1 MKKLL
6 ALVLALVMTMSL
18 VTISNAAFSDADKI
32 DHTEAVEVMSA
43 LGVINGMPD
52 GSFNPAGNVTRAEMA
67 KMITIIMLDNIDADA
82 FKGTVTDLKDIN
94 GHWAE
99 GYIKYCYSQGVIA
112 GRGDGT
118 FAPNANV
125 TAVEAAKMLLV
136 AIGYNSDVQGYV
148 GADWSINVIR
158 DAQLSKFFDKLS
170 VTSTKV
176 LTRDE
181 AAQMIYNA
189 VNAKTVSKNPSLN
202 ITNGQISYTYVAND
216 NPLLTKTFGAKKEY
230 SYIDTVSYDDVK
242 KQYNY
247 AMDNNKFGT
256 ADADDPMTDGTIYSK
271 TDFSALYGQKVAVIY
286 KDAKNVYG
294 IYSAADVLA
303 SALVGDIKTVS
314 DTSKIKIDS
323 VEYKLDNATSSTNLV
338 SFLAGTTLDTLNDI
352 ATYQGTAGNADSVTR
367 GYPAKL
373 IDNDG
378 DGKGDVVIVYPFT
391 VEKVSYVGTK
401 SFTTAAA
408 VTGATAT
415 GTKKFEDVTVYSG
428 LAKNDYVKVTAAAN
442 TPNDTIV
449 YEKLD
454 LVKAK
459 AQAVKTTDGKIKF
472 ADTWYKTDIVGTSN
486 AEAGA
491 DSKYVEVNGY
501 LYYLDANN
509 SKANVENFAVVTAH
523 ANNAAGLDNTVTTK
537 LLKSDGTTATVEV
550 SKVKPADNTTAAAA
564 TGANIVNGG
573 FYKLDEDDDGYTI
586 LIEVSKATI
595 TSSNS
600 AFDVIFAQN
609 SNAANQTNNL
619 STMSFTGASG
629 SDKGYFTKTSTDA
642 GTYYINDDAVVFVYN
657 SDSQKYS
664 VATGA
669 QLKATKSATVT
680 GIVFAAAV
688 DNKTTGYKNIVAAY
702 VVTGSAITANTDT
715 YGYVVA
721 DTVKYEESKNKF
733 YTEVKF
739 WDGTEVKT
747 LTTKSGASN
756 SGVTA
761 DAYALSKGDMFTY
774 ELNADGKIEKLTK
787 LTVETMTVG
796 ATGSNKLEEAAV
808 LAYVDNMLQVGSK
821 YFTATTA
828 PNGALSLTDVQENLK
843 ITKDTVTIYVNTADK
858 EGSEG
863 GSIQLASENVIGTN
877 TAKFANVRFIADAN
891 NEIQLLIVDVNND
904 ILNIQ

>member
-1 MKKLL
+1 M
-6 ALVLALVMTMSL
+6 
-18 VTISNAAFSDADKI
+18 
-32 DHTEAVEVMSA
+32 
-43 LGVINGMPD
+43 
-52 GSFNPAGNVTRAEMA
+52 
-67 KMITIIMLDNIDADA
+67 
-82 FKGTVTDLKDIN
+82 
-94 GHWAE
+94 
-99 GYIKYCYSQGVIA
+99 
-112 GRGDGT
+112 
-118 FAPNANV
+118 
-125 TAVEAAKMLLV
+125 
-136 AIGYNSDVQGYV
+136 
-148 GADWSINVIR
+148 
-158 DAQLSKFFDKLS
+158 
-170 VTSTKV
+170 
-176 LTRDE
+176 
-181 AAQMIYNA
+181 
-189 VNAKTVSKNPSLN
+189 
-202 ITNGQISYTYVAND
+202 
-216 NPLLTKTFGAKKEY
+216 
-230 SYIDTVSYDDVK
+230 
-242 KQYNY
+242 
-247 AMDNNKFGT
+247 
-256 ADADDPMTDGTIYSK
+256 
-271 TDFSALYGQKVAVIY
+271 
-286 KDAKNVYG
+286 
-294 IYSAADVLA
+294 
-303 SALVGDIKTVS
+303 
-314 DTSKIKIDS
+314 
-323 VEYKLDNATSSTNLV
+323 
-338 SFLAGTTLDTLNDI
+338 
-352 ATYQGTAGNADSVTR
+352 
-367 GYPAKL
+367 
-373 IDNDG
+373 
-378 DGKGDVVIVYPFT
+378 
-391 VEKVSYVGTK
+391 
-401 SFTTAAA
+401 
-408 VTGATAT
+408 
-415 GTKKFEDVTVYSG
+415 TVYSG
-428 LAKNDYVKVTAAAN
+428 LAKDDYVKVTAAAN

-459 AQAVKTTDGKIKF
+459 AQAVKTTDGKIMF

-501 LYYLDANN
+501 LYYLNANN

-523 ANNAAGLDNTVTTK
+523 ANNVAGLDNTVTTK

-550 SKVKPADNTTAAAA
+550 SKVKPATDAAADAA
-564 TGANIVNGG
+564 TGTNIVNGG

-586 LIEVSKATI
+586 LIEVSKTTI
-595 TSSNS
+595 TNSNR
-600 AFDVIFAQN
+600 AFDVIFAQ
-609 SNAANQTNNL
+609 STQPANQTNKL
-619 STMSFTGASG
+619 GTMSFTGASG
-629 SDKGYFTKTSTDA
+629 SDKGYFTKTSTNA

-715 YGYVVA
+715 YGYVVG

-761 DAYALSKGDMFTY
+761 DAYALSKGDVFTY

-796 ATGSNKLEEAAV
+796 TTGSNKLEEAAV

-828 PNGALSLTDVQENLK
+828 PNGTLSGTDVQENLK

>member
-6 ALVLALVMTMSL
+6 ALVLALVMSMSL

-352 ATYQGTAGNADSVTR
+352 ATYQGTAGNANSVTR

-501 LYYLDANN
+501 LYYLEANN
-509 SKANVENFAVVTAH
+509 TKAGVDDFAVVTAR
-523 ANNAAGLDNTVTTK
+523 ANNAAGIDNTYTTK
-537 LLKSDGTTATVEV
+537 LLKADGTKVTVE
-550 SKVKPADNTTAAAA
+550 ATTQ
-564 TGANIVNGG
+564 GDVGSL
-573 FYKLDEDDDGYTI
+573 YKTEENDDGYTV
-586 LIEVSKATI
+586 LTAVNS
-595 TSSNS
+595 TSVTDSNS
-600 AFDVIFAQN
+600 KFDFV
-609 SNAANQTNNL
+609 AANATATTN
-619 STMSFTGASG
+619 STSVGTFTVKTGN
-629 SDKGYFTKTSTDA
+629 DKGYFTVSSA
-642 GTYYINDDAVVFVYN
+642 NYYINDDAVIFVY
-657 SDSQKYS
+657 DSTGSKYT
-664 VATGA
+664 VITGA
-669 QLKATKSATVT
+669 QLKATGTAAGVAFLAAVENSAT
-680 GIVFAAAV
+680 
-688 DNKTTGYKNIVAAY
+688 GYTNVVLAY
-702 VVTGSAITANTDT
+702 VTAASAITTDSKA
-715 YGYVVA
+715 YGYVVG

-761 DAYALSKGDMFTY
+761 DAYALSKGDVFTY

-828 PNGALSLTDVQENLK
+828 PNGTLSGTDVQENLK